1 MMKTMLKC
9 KIHRATVTDA
19 VLHYEGSV
27 TIDKTLMDAAGLV
40 EYEQVHIW
48 NVDNGNRFTTYV
60 IDGEADSGVICLNG
74 AAARQV
80 SKGDLVIIAAFSA
93 YDEKELEHFQPTL
106 GLCGQEEPDHEREAE
121 GRVGE
126 PAPARR
132 RRGLTPEPG
141 RSWNFPEPGHSC
153 MRQEGGMPRP

>member
-1 MMKTMLKC
+1 MRRTMMKS

-27 TIDKTLMDAAGLV
+27 TVDKTLMDAAGLV

-60 IDGEADSGVICLNG
+60 IDGEPGSGVICLNG

-80 SKGDLVIIAAFSA
+80 SKGDLVIIAAFAA
-93 YDEKELEHFQPTL
+93 YDEKEMANFHPTL
-106 GLCGQEEPDHEREAE
+106 VYVDGKNRITGVKNKVESASQCP
-121 GRVGE
+121 RV
-126 PAPARR
+126 A
-132 RRGLTPEPG
+132 
-141 RSWNFPEPGHSC
+141 
-153 MRQEGGMPRP
+153 

>member
-9 KIHRATVTDA
+9 EIQRATVTDA

-74 AAARQV
+74 AAARPV

-93 YDEKELEHFQPTL
+93 YDERELAKHQPSLVYVDGKT
-106 GLCGQEEPDHEREAE
+106 
-121 GRVGE
+121 
-126 PAPARR
+126 
-132 RRGLTPEPG
+132 
-141 RSWNFPEPGHSC
+141 RSTSVKRKAGSES
-153 MRQEGGMPRP
+153 

>member
-9 KIHRATVTDA
+9 KIHRATVTESM
-19 VLHYEGSV
+19 LHYEGSI

-60 IDGEADSGVICLNG
+60 IDGEPDSGVICLNG

-93 YDEKELEHFQPTL
+93 YDEKELADFQPSLVYVDGKNRITSVKRKIES
-106 GLCGQEEPDHEREAE
+106 GSRRP
-121 GRVGE
+121 RV
-126 PAPARR
+126 AAAV
-132 RRGLTPEPG
+132 
-141 RSWNFPEPGHSC
+141 
-153 MRQEGGMPRP
+153 

>member
-48 NVDNGNRFTTYV
+48 NVDNGNRFTTYAM
-60 IDGEADSGVICLNG
+60 EADSGVICLNG

-93 YDEKELEHFQPTL
+93 YDEKELENFQPSLVYVDRKNRITSVKRKIESES
-106 GLCGQEEPDHEREAE
+106 QRP
-121 GRVGE
+121 RV
-126 PAPARR
+126 AAV
-132 RRGLTPEPG
+132 
-141 RSWNFPEPGHSC
+141 S
-153 MRQEGGMPRP
+153 

>member
-1 MMKTMLKC
+1 MMKSMLKC

-48 NVDNGNRFTTYV
+48 NVDNGNRFSTYA
-60 IDGEADSGVICLNG
+60 IEGEADSGVICLNG

-93 YDEKELEHFQPTL
+93 YDEKELAHFQPTL
-106 GLCGQEEPDHEREAE
+106 VYVDRQNRITGVKRKVESESQRP
-121 GRVGE
+121 RV
-126 PAPARR
+126 AAVV
-132 RRGLTPEPG
+132 
-141 RSWNFPEPGHSC
+141 
-153 MRQEGGMPRP
+153 

>member
-19 VLHYEGSV
+19 QLHYEGSV
-27 TIDKTLMDAAGLV
+27 TVDRTLMDAAGLV

-60 IDGEADSGVICLNG
+60 IEGPADSGVICLNG

-80 SKGDLVIIAAFSA
+80 SRGDLVIIAAFSA
-93 YDEKELEHFQPTL
+93 YDEKELASFHPTL
-106 GLCGQEEPDHEREAE
+106 VYVDRNNRITDVKRKIESESQRP
-121 GRVGE
+121 RV
-126 PAPARR
+126 AA
-132 RRGLTPEPG
+132 L
-141 RSWNFPEPGHSC
+141 
-153 MRQEGGMPRP
+153 

>member
-1 MMKTMLKC
+1 MMKSMLKC

-48 NVDNGNRFTTYV
+48 NVDNGNRFTTYA
-60 IDGEADSGVICLNG
+60 IEGEADSGVICLNG

-80 SKGDLVIIAAFSA
+80 SKGDLVIIACFSA
-93 YDEKELEHFQPTL
+93 YDEKELAQLPADP
-106 GLCGQEEPDHEREAE
+106 GLRGPEEPDHEREAE

-126 PAPARR
+126 PASARR
-132 RRGLTPEPG
+132 RRGLTRNRDVPG
-141 RSWNFPEPGHSC
+141 TSTEPGHSC
-153 MRQEGGMPRP
+153 MRREDRMPQP

>member
-1 MMKTMLKC
+1 MMRTMLKC

-40 EYEQVHIW
+40 VYEQVHIW

-60 IDGEADSGVICLNG
+60 IDGEPDSGVICLNG

-93 YDEKELEHFQPTL
+93 YDEKELANFQPTL
-106 GLCGQEEPDHEREAE
+106 VYVDRQNRITDVKRKVEPEGQVS
-121 GRVGE
+121 RV
-126 PAPARR
+126 AAAR
-132 RRGLTPEPG
+132 
-141 RSWNFPEPGHSC
+141 
-153 MRQEGGMPRP
+153 